1 MNYKGKKG
9 GQCKLYGEDDIY
21 EVAIEIFRGR
31 TLQEEVTARTMAL
44 KWERGVNVLEKRG
57 SSMSTG

>member
-21 EVAIEIFRGR
+21 EVAIEMFRGR

-44 KWERGVNVLEKRG
+44 KWERGVNVLGKG
-57 SSMSTG
+57 GAA